1 MIRYEVENGITS
13 LEVKGQLADTIAEI
27 GQLIHLVHLKISNKD
42 LRAGLAFEKI
52 MKNEEFM
59 NDVFA
64 AHEMDLDILSAKGEE
79 DE

>member
-13 LEVKGQLADTIAEI
+13 LEVKGNLANTIAEI
-27 GQLIHLVHLKISNKD
+27 GQLIHLVHLEISSKD
-42 LRAGLAFEKI
+42 LCSGLAFEKI

-64 AHEMDLDILSAKGEE
+64 AHEIDLDILSAKGEE
-79 DE
+79 GE